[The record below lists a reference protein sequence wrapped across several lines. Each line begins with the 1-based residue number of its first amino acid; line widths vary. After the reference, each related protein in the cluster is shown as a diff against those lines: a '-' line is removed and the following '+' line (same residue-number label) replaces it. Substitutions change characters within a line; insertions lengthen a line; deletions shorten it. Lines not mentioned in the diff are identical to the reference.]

1 MLREPTLAMI
11 AEITS
16 GTLISGNADTQV
28 SSVSTDTRTLGNGS
42 LYIPLTGERFDGHAF
57 AAQAQSAGAVAML
70 AVRDVE
76 TDLAVIRVA
85 DTLRALAD
93 IAAWHR
99 DQFDGPV
106 AAVTGS
112 AGKTT
117 VKHLMGAVLSEK
129 YRTLITQ
136 GNLNN
141 HIGAPLTLLSLSPEH
156 EAAMI
161 ELGASAVGEIEYTAR
176 LVRPQVGILTNVVPA
191 HLEGFGSVDNIAL
204 TKGELIDAVADDGAM
219 VLNADDVYFSQ
230 WVERAGQRRV
240 ISFGLDHSADISAEN
255 IRETLAGS
263 EFDLKSE
270 LVSGH
275 ISLGFP
281 GLHNVRNALA
291 VIAAAHALGLS
302 DAEIISGLERAT
314 PVSGRLE
321 RCTGHAGQVILNDA
335 YNANPVSFKAAID
348 VLALADTRRVLVMG
362 DMAELGDDARAMHAS
377 TGAYAAERNIELLVA
392 TGELSAAAFEAFGTN
407 VGANTG
413 SGEAHWFATQSELI
427 EFLKQNTSATD
438 TLLVKGS
445 RSAGMDKVVHALTEQ
460 EEEN

>member
-16 GTLISGNADTQV
+16 GTLISGASDTCI
-28 SSVSTDTRTLGNGS
+28 SSVSTDTRTLCTGS

-57 AAQAQSAGAVAML
+57 AAQAKDAGAVAML
-70 AVRDVE
+70 AERDVE
-76 TDLAVIRVA
+76 TEISVIRVA

-99 DQFDGPV
+99 DQFNGPV

-141 HIGAPLTLLSLSPEH
+141 HIGAPLTLLSLKPEH

-161 ELGASAVGEIEYTAR
+161 ELGASAVGEIEYTAQ
-176 LVRPQVGILTNVVPA
+176 LVRPHVGILTNVVPA

-219 VLNADDVYFSQ
+219 VLNADDIYFSQ
-230 WVERAGQRRV
+230 WVERAGERRV
-240 ISFGLDHSADISAEN
+240 ISFGLDKSADISAEN
-255 IRETLAGS
+255 IKETLAGS
-263 EFDLKSE
+263 EFDLKSD
-270 LVSGH
+270 LVTGH
-275 ISLGFP
+275 VTLGFP
-281 GLHNVRNALA
+281 GLHNIRNALA
-291 VIAAAHALGLS
+291 VFAAAHALGLS
-302 DAEIISGLERAT
+302 DAEIIAGLQRAT

-321 RCTGHAGQVILNDA
+321 RCTGNAGQVILNDA

-348 VLALADTRRVLVMG
+348 VLSLAQSRRVLVMG
-362 DMAELGDDARAMHAS
+362 DMAELGSDARAMHAA
-377 TGAYAAERNIELLVA
+377 TGEYAAEKNIELLVA
-392 TGELSAAAFEAFGTN
+392 TGELSASAFEAFG
-407 VGANTG
+407 ANT
-413 SGEAHWFATQSELI
+413 SAEAGEAHWFATKDELI
-427 EFLKQNTSATD
+427 EFLKQNTSSTD